1 MSSTVAS
8 DVDPEFDARLQLWCA
23 NDAMRRKFFTS
34 ETRLLPPLSGAFLR
48 FAEAFLIFHPGEEI
62 SAKNLRRLVQVT
74 STITFGLLDP
84 EIKPD

>member
-1 MSSTVAS
+1 
-8 DVDPEFDARLQLWCA
+8 
-23 NDAMRRKFFTS
+23 
-34 ETRLLPPLSGAFLR
+34 LSGAFLR